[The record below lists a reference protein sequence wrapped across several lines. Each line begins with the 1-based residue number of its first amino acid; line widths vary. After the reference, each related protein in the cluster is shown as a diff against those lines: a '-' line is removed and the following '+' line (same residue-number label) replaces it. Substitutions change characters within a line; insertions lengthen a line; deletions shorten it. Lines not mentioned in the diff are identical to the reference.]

1 MVADV
6 IVSLDAPYCQLEIS
20 KVKNLLD
27 LVTKAKEEYS
37 HDLGQYRLLTAND
50 QRIGDSEFMR
60 LIEGGNEVG
69 IKATLKRFP
78 TQCARCK
85 KQVKTV
91 LEYQKHWRENCTRS
105 TAKVLLQP
113 LDSAVSVVLLAL

>member
-1 MVADV
+1 MAADV

-20 KVKNLLD
+20 KVKNLVD
-27 LVTKAKEEYS
+27 LVTKANEQYS
-37 HDLGQYRLLTAND
+37 LDLGKYRLQTADD

-60 LIEGGNEVG
+60 LIEGRNEVG
-69 IKATLKRFP
+69 IKATLKRTP
-78 TQCARCK
+78 AQCARCK

-91 LEYQKHWRENCTRS
+91 LEYQRHWRENCAGG

-113 LDSAVSVVLLAL
+113 FDSAVSIVLLAL